1 VCVYISSVSCDA
13 LGVVLR
19 GGVFGSGVFTLLS
32 FRSERRG
39 IPGGPGRLIAL
50 ALPAESY
57 DPSGLHNRNVN
68 GLAEKKV
75 NVPVPSVYGAL
86 MPSVVA

>member
-1 VCVYISSVSCDA
+1 MCVDIISVSCEY
-13 LGVVLR
+13 LSVVLR

-39 IPGGPGRLIAL
+39 IPGGLARVIAL

-57 DPSGLHNRNVN
+57 DPSGLHSLNVN
-68 GLAEKKV
+68 GLAEKNV